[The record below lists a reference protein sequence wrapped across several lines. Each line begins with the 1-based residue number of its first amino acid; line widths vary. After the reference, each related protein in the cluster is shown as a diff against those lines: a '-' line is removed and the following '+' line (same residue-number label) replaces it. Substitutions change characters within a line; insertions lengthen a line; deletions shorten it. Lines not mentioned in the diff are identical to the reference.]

1 MLREALRLAA
11 RGEGRTHPNPSVG
24 AVVYRGDRI
33 LGRGTTRPPGGP
45 HAEIV
50 ALAQARRRHG
60 DRALRGA
67 SLAVTLEPCH
77 FQGRTGPCTAA
88 ICEAGIRRVVAGC
101 RDPHPGVAG
110 RGFRFLRRRGVQVV
124 RGLLEAECR
133 DRHRGFLSVHERGR
147 PWVTLKLASTLD
159 GRIALANGQSRWITG
174 PSARALVHRLRARA
188 DAVLVGSETALADD
202 PDLTARRGGKGVR
215 RPIRVL
221 IDGRLR
227 VPPTARLYQPPG
239 DTRTW
244 VLCREGVKGIESARD
259 RAERV
264 LVVPAAAGERI
275 DLVAAFERLA
285 IEGLTTVLVEGGGQL
300 AAALLRA
307 ELVDEVHWLIA
318 PSLIGGDGRPAL
330 GPLALESLADL
341 ISLDSVV
348 VRRRGGDLEVQG
360 RIPPASRSAGRVA
373 RTERVGPGAPVGGR
387 STAGLGPREARGGRS
402 KQPHEEDAR

>member
-1 MLREALRLAA
+1 MLREALRLAV

-50 ALAQARRRHG
+50 ALSQARRRYG
-60 DRALRGA
+60 DGALHGA

-88 ICEAGIRRVVAGC
+88 ICEAGIGRVVGGC

-110 RGFRFLRRRGVQVV
+110 RGFRFLKSRGVEVV

-133 DRHRGFLSVHERGR
+133 DRHRGFLSVVERGR

-174 PSARALVHRLRARA
+174 PAARALVHRLRARV

-202 PDLTARRGGKGVR
+202 PELTARRGEKVVR

-221 IDGRLR
+221 LDGRLR
-227 VPPTARLYQPPG
+227 VPSTARLYQPPG

-244 VLCREGVKGIESARD
+244 VLCREGANGVADARD

-264 LVVPAAAGERI
+264 LAIPAAARGRI
-275 DLVAAFERLA
+275 DLRAALERLA
-285 IEGLTTVLVEGGGQL
+285 AEGLTTVLVEGGGQL

-307 ELVDEVHWLIA
+307 GLVDEVHWLIA
-318 PSLIGGDGRPAL
+318 PGLIGADGRPAL
-330 GPLALESLADL
+330 GPLALDSLADVITL
-341 ISLDSVV
+341 ESVV
-348 VRRRGGDLEVQG
+348 VHRRGRDLHVQG
-360 RIPPASRSAGRVA
+360 RIRPSSTSGGRAAGTGGRERRGGNADVSSRIAASAG
-373 RTERVGPGAPVGGR
+373 
-387 STAGLGPREARGGRS
+387 
-402 KQPHEEDAR
+402 KEDAR